1 MIPASIQAGIDA
13 TQLLNVGD
21 TVLETSVGAVR
32 CVDVNSKK
40 SPIGPIRDHCAFELK
55 KGVLAR
61 RQLGTSSGRTGGTA
75 ALVEAVWC
83 FQA

>member
-1 MIPASIQAGIDA
+1 MILASIRAGIAASWLLMVGNAVLDDA
-13 TQLLNVGD
+13 VM
-21 TVLETSVGAVR
+21 SVR
-32 CVDVNSKK
+32 CIDANSEK
-40 SPIGPIRDHCAFELK
+40 SPGGPICVHCAFELE

-61 RQLGTSSGRTGGTA
+61 RPLGTSSGRTGGTA